1 MSNDL
6 LFWLIVLV
14 LAGRG
19 VGVRSFLPAWA
30 KKIAPKKD
38 IGDLTQIT
46 EGIKADIANKAWVE
60 QKRWEIKQQFYW
72 DAIGKIHDLGVIN
85 HTIFLKLAGHKAT
98 GSDAPAQEL
107 VDQLPSLMSQ
117 FRQTLMEFERL
128 TEVAS
133 IVTSE
138 DVDEAFNI
146 FLEEAKKAEK
156 TFQNENDEQYFIHFA
171 NHANTLRDQLKRIAK
186 ADLKISA

>member
-1 MSNDL
+1 
-6 LFWLIVLV
+6 
-14 LAGRG
+14 
-19 VGVRSFLPAWA
+19 
-30 KKIAPKKD
+30 
-38 IGDLTQIT
+38 
-46 EGIKADIANKAWVE
+46 
-60 QKRWEIKQQFYW
+60 
-72 DAIGKIHDLGVIN
+72 
-85 HTIFLKLAGHKAT
+85 
-98 GSDAPAQEL
+98 
-107 VDQLPSLMSQ
+107 
-117 FRQTLMEFERL
+117 MEFERL

-171 NHANTLRDQLKRIAK
+171 NQANTLRDQLKRIAK